1 MTPDKN
7 IIENSLW
14 YATTLQPLLFLIFE
28 SSFARTEVFNFMLSR
43 ALIWYNLEIIAGGI
57 TASGGA
63 GGAGGA
69 GGMDSYELCLS
80 SFPSSIVFALIS
92 LFLLMLSVVLLI
104 WWFCLTY

>member
-63 GGAGGA
+63 GGAGG
-69 GGMDSYELCLS
+69 MDSYELCLS
-80 SFPSSIVFALIS
+80 SFPSSIVFVLIS
-92 LFLLMLSVVLLI
+92 LFLLMLFVVSLI
-104 WWFCLTY
+104 WCFCLTY